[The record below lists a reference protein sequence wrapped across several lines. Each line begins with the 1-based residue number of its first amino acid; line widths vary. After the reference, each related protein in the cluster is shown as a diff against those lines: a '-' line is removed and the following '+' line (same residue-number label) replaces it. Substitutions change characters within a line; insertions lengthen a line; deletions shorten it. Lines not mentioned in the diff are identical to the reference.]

1 MSDNDA
7 EELLPVTAF
16 EKVIKT
22 TIRQAASPVTG
33 QDMWEAYKAAIPG
46 ATVTVS
52 PEGAMPRKWVLAGF
66 SAAVLVWLGGL
77 IALAASVGWL
87 ADNAH
92 YIATIGLLLGILA
105 VAGANAHRRG
115 ERPSVGVS

>member
-1 MSDNDA
+1 VPGNDA

-22 TIRQAASPVTG
+22 TIRQPASPVTR

-52 PEGAMPRKWVLAGF
+52 SRRQTQGTQPEPGQHLPGP
-66 SAAVLVWLGGL
+66 G
-77 IALAASVGWL
+77 
-87 ADNAH
+87 
-92 YIATIGLLLGILA
+92 
-105 VAGANAHRRG
+105 
-115 ERPSVGVS
+115 

>member
-1 MSDNDA
+1 MPGNDA

-22 TIRQAASPVTG
+22 TIRQAASPVTR

-52 PEGAMPRKWVLAGF
+52 PEGAMPWEGRGTRVISSPVRCQWRHAGPARTMMLP
-66 SAAVLVWLGGL
+66 AAGSYR
-77 IALAASVGWL
+77 AR
-87 ADNAH
+87 
-92 YIATIGLLLGILA
+92 
-105 VAGANAHRRG
+105 VAPGQG
-115 ERPSVGVS
+115 EAMKGR